1 LFNWWSDNRIKAPYY
16 GGYFAAL
23 ALAGGEHII
32 ELDSG
37 NSSYA
42 QYVIYSKGQPI
53 KAVLINTDYYS
64 GSGVRTK
71 STITLNGL
79 LGSHVK
85 GVRMTAASSE
95 VTTNG
100 TTSYPAIEGM

>member
-85 GVRMTAASSE
+85 AVRMTAASSE

-100 TTSYPAIEGM
+100 TTSYPAIGGM